1 MRRREPL
8 RTIVGLDVGSSVI
21 TTLIAAVEADGG
33 LAFVAGAETPSRGVR
48 GGVIANV
55 EAATAAI
62 AAALDHIEDISGQR
76 VGAAYLSLG
85 GAHQGSRNAVGYAP
99 LYAQDD
105 VAGQPGHFGARRGR
119 AHAEPPQAP
128 TAAREVTRANIAQA
142 IAAARLTI
150 PADERRE
157 TLHVIPRAYAVDDVV
172 GVRNPLGMVGF
183 ELGVEIHVVSGAGG
197 ACQNLIKCAR
207 GARIE
212 PVDLV
217 AGPVAA
223 SEGILGPLASRSE
236 ALTVAIADIGAETT
250 DLALYADGTLWRSL
264 TLPVGAASVTRDIA
278 SDLRLPFEVAEA
290 LKRQYGHADARQIAE
305 DDLIELQPLTG
316 RDELT
321 PRRLLAEIV
330 EARVRELADA
340 LREPLLAAHRADVW
354 PETLLLTGGGAQ
366 LSGLADLLT
375 DDLHIPTQVTLPQ
388 GVRGLP
394 AELAQPGFAVATGL
408 VVWSA
413 RQWRQRTATAPR
425 SATRQTLLPQVSRF
439 SRAVSSFWR
448 RADGA
453 AHA

>member
-1 MRRREPL
+1 MGMGRREPL

-62 AAALDHIEDISGQR
+62 SAALDHIEDISGQR
-76 VGAAYLSLG
+76 IGAAYLSLG
-85 GAHQGSRNAVGYAP
+85 GGHQSSRNAVGYAP
-99 LYAQDD
+99 LYATDD
-105 VAGQPGHFGARRGR
+105 FGQASQPGARRGR
-119 AHAEPPQAP
+119 AHAVPPHAP
-128 TAAREVTRANIAQA
+128 TEPREVTRADIARA
-142 IAAARLTI
+142 IAAARLAI

-212 PVDLV
+212 PMDLV

-223 SEGILGPLASRSE
+223 SEGVLGPLGARSE

-278 SDLRLPFEVAEA
+278 SDLRLPIEVAEA
-290 LKRQYGHADARQIAE
+290 LKRQYGHADARQIAD
-305 DDLIELQPLTG
+305 DDLIELDPFTG

-340 LREPLLAAHRADVW
+340 LRQPLLAAHRADVW

-394 AELAQPGFAVATGL
+394 AELTQPSFAVATGL

-413 RQWRQRTATAPR
+413 RHWRQRTATAPR
-425 SATRQTLLPQVSRF
+425 SATRQTLLPQVTRF
-439 SRAVSSFWR
+439 SRAVSGFWR
-448 RADGA
+448 RAA